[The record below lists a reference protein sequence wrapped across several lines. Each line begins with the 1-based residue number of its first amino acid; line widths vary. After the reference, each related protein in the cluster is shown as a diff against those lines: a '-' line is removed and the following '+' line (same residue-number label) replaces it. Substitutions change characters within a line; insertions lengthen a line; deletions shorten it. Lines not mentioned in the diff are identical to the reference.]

1 MTGLTQSLSRAVGEA
16 FAAEGL
22 SPMLG
27 QVSLSDRP
35 DLCQFQSNGALAA
48 AKQMKANPREIAGKI
63 AARLKADTRFSKI
76 EIAGPG
82 FINLDL
88 SDAALSALLAE
99 AAAPKTGRGRTVM
112 IDFGGPNVAKP
123 MHVG

>member
-1 MTGLTQSLSRAVGEA
+1 MTSLTAELSRAVGEA

-22 SPMLG
+22 AASLG

-35 DLCQFQSNGALAA
+35 DVCQFQCNGALAA
-48 AKQMKANPREIAGKI
+48 AKQLKANPREIAGKI
-63 AARLKADTRFSKI
+63 AARLKSDARFAKV

-88 SDAALSALLAE
+88 KDAALTALLVE
-99 AAAPKTGRGRTVM
+99 AGRPETRKGRTLV
-112 IDFGGPNVAKP
+112 IDFGGTNVA
-123 MHVG
+123 